1 MDINL
6 EYYKI
11 FYYVAGSQSITLAAE
26 QLAIS
31 QPAVS
36 QAVKHLEQA
45 LSCPLFVRTTKGV
58 RLTKEGEMLY
68 SYVQRGYE
76 TILSGER
83 KLSEMLNLEQGEICI
98 GASDMTL
105 KYFLLPYL
113 EEFHERYPGIRVT
126 VTNAPT
132 PETIRHLC
140 DGRIDFGIVS
150 TPVEKRAS
158 LKCVPVKE
166 IRDVFVAGRKF
177 EYLKE
182 RMLGYEELM
191 KLPVMCL
198 EKYLDQDVCGQ
209 FLASKQVTIR
219 PEFELA
225 TSDMLIQFAVRNLR
239 IASVVRN
246 FAEEHLTEG
255 DLFELRFLEEIPA
268 RTFCIVA
275 NERIPLSAA
284 AATLMNVL
292 TQGAIG
298 TWKILLK
305 QT

>member
-1 MDINL
+1 
-6 EYYKI
+6 
-11 FYYVAGSQSITLAAE
+11 
-26 QLAIS
+26 
-31 QPAVS
+31 
-36 QAVKHLEQA
+36 
-45 LSCPLFVRTTKGV
+45 
-58 RLTKEGEMLY
+58 
-68 SYVQRGYE
+68 
-76 TILSGER
+76 
-83 KLSEMLNLEQGEICI
+83 
-98 GASDMTL
+98 MTL

-198 EKYLDQDVCGQ
+198 EGNTSTRTYVEQ

-225 TSDMLIQFAVRNLR
+225 TSDMLIQFAVRNLG

-246 FAEEHLTEG
+246 FAVEHLKTG
-255 DLFELRFLEEIPA
+255 DLFELRFSEEIPA

-292 TQGAIG
+292 VQG
-298 TWKILLK
+298 TS
-305 QT
+305 Q